1 MQGFFEK
8 FLNRFLVFEK
18 PKNKHFQGVWGAV
31 PIHATL
37 RSRFSAPLFA
47 RLPRGRKKFFLNIL
61 WLPVQPAVRNPKMLL
76 SPCFRQLLHPNC
88 SCFPTVLA
96 TRLFLRPGCSC
107 DPAVLAFQI
116 PFRSCL
122 NYQQCFTIQG
132 HLSPKNQI
140 TSIYETYRPL
150 LSQIFSTIDFRETK
164 TPSSYMTSCYLSQL
178 F

>member
-61 WLPVQPAVRNPKMLL
+61 WLPVQPAARNPKMLL

-107 DPAVLAFQI
+107 VPDPFPV
-116 PFRSCL
+116 
-122 NYQQCFTIQG
+122 
-132 HLSPKNQI
+132 
-140 TSIYETYRPL
+140 
-150 LSQIFSTIDFRETK
+150 
-164 TPSSYMTSCYLSQL
+164 LSQL
-178 F
+178 SAMFHHSGTSVPEKSNNLYL